1 MDATA
6 LPLLRCGSCSLSV
19 MQDEVIRKYG
29 LSSVTLEKFFVG
41 PLPEFLSPAS
51 VVRTAKHPVV
61 NGCFLSSHLP
71 SAQNGLPRVNADVII
86 DLTDDDPEVPE
97 ITAVVSADH
106 ADTSKMSV
114 QKNHDTEALTAN
126 VLPKKRAKTSKRRSE
141 KNQRVQV
148 PADAFVSKK
157 HVKAS
162 KSSVQRH
169 NVEVQTVAA
178 DRKKHA
184 ASSKSLGHKRD
195 LSAQKHDPAGTVV
208 PKKRAKTSKSLVENY
223 SFEDPM
229 LKTVSAKRAVT
240 TQDLEAAI
248 GTGVSEMHDETSH
261 SWVQNDDFEIPTV
274 TVFPERHVISAKR
287 RIQKSQRVKPGWL
300 TVHCLYSL
308 PHALNCVKF
317 CFWCRL

>member
-1 MDATA
+1 
-6 LPLLRCGSCSLSV
+6 

-51 VVRTAKHPVV
+51 VIRTAKHPVL

-86 DLTDDDPEVPE
+86 DLTDDDPEFPE
-97 ITAVVSADH
+97 ITAVVSANH
-106 ADTSKMSV
+106 ADTSKTSV
-114 QKNHDTEALTAN
+114 QKDHDAEASTAN

-141 KNQRVQV
+141 KNERVQV
-148 PADAFVSKK
+148 PAEAVVSKK
-157 HVKAS
+157 RVKAS

-169 NVEVQTVAA
+169 NIEVTTAA
-178 DRKKHA
+178 VVRKKHA
-184 ASSKSLGHKRD
+184 ASSKSSSHKRN
-195 LSAQKHDPAGTVV
+195 LSAQKRDPAGTVV

-223 SFEDPM
+223 RFEDPM

-240 TQDLEAAI
+240 SQNFEATS

-274 TVFPERHVISAKR
+274 TVFPERHVIAAKR
-287 RIQKSQRVKPGWL
+287 RIQKSQTVKPGWL
-300 TVHCLYSL
+300 AVHCLYSL
-308 PHALNCVKF
+308 PHTLNCVKF
-317 CFWCRL
+317 CFWRCL